1 MANSVFTQME
11 NKQHSTII
19 LPKES
24 FENEFQRFIRDAVN
38 ETGEYIVE
46 NAVDEMTAQGVD
58 TSILVDGETPSI
70 AEVSYNTKRSENYI
84 YKVRE
89 DELKNA
95 SMSTSAYDELMFKI
109 NANLDEQDR
118 KNCWREFPKIISRT
132 GHLRP
137 SQFVYNVDAT
147 NYEDILLKI
156 RDGIRKIKTPTDKYN
171 AYKKDV
177 DGETKTLKTF
187 SNRPVVF
194 IKSSLLDEIEIKYQ
208 AGVYNLDKIRLDA
221 DVIRVNEFYNELT
234 GDVDDNKL
242 FLVCGFEYAKIY
254 RHFEKRASLEDV
266 RSFNVGKAVTYIE
279 YCSKLVPAI
288 WYNSGADSNAV

>member
-1 MANSVFTQME
+1 MPNAVFTQME
-11 NKQHSTII
+11 NKQHSTIV
-19 LPKES
+19 LPKDS
-24 FENEFQRFIRDAVN
+24 FENEYQRFIIDATQ

-46 NAVDEMTAQGVD
+46 NAVDEMTTQGVD

-95 SMSTSAYDELMFKI
+95 SMSRSAYDELVAKI

-132 GHLRP
+132 SHLKS

-147 NYEDILLKI
+147 DYEGILLAI
-156 RDGIRKIKTPTDKYN
+156 RQDIRNIKKPTDQYN
-171 AYKKDV
+171 AYSKLV
-177 DGETKTLKTF
+177 DGQTKTLKTF
-187 SNRPVVF
+187 NNRPIVF

-208 AGVYNLDKIRLDA
+208 SGVFNLDKIRLEA
-221 DVIRVNEFYNELT
+221 EIIRVNEFYNEET
-234 GDVDDNKL
+234 GEVDNNKL
-242 FLVCGFEYAKIY
+242 WLTCGFEYAKIY
-254 RHFEKRASLEDV
+254 RHFQKRANLEDV
-266 RSFNVGKAVTYIE
+266 RSFNIGKAVTYIE

-288 WYNSGADSNAV
+288 WHNAGADPNAV